1 MGILWIWWNSKIYM
15 VYNGDFVF
23 YCSPKWTITSGYIGD
38 EGLDELIN
46 YNTFDHECKNTSTY
60 CISISMNYN
69 SWIVK
74 FNQCKIISQYLWH
87 YLMLSLKMLLVGLCI
102 KTINY
107 YIQINCGIV
116 ILEKYS
122 TSMHAI
128 NLKVFYI
135 QNINLTCQRLLD
147 FDYFFFKSVLFGF
160 FLKVNSD
167 LKYVLS

>member
-1 MGILWIWWNSKIYM
+1 M

-46 YNTFDHECKNTSTY
+46 YNTFDHECKNTSTYCISISMNYNSWIPTSTY

-147 FDYFFFKSVLFGF
+147 FDGFIFLICALWCFF
-160 FLKVNSD
+160 
-167 LKYVLS
+167 